1 MIVRLHNL
9 SARAPRLADVAAVGK
24 LLALCDTFD
33 EAGSADEDDRRR
45 EIQELWQAPCF
56 NVMRDAWVIVNREE
70 QIVGYGDNRELA
82 EGRFG
87 AYVYVHPEYRG
98 RGIATLLLRLIETR
112 VRERML
118 DMDDRLGITV
128 QAVVSSNN
136 DVARHLFEREG
147 YERVHSFWKVVV
159 EMHEVPAMGPRGSFK
174 LDFVIDTRAWTR
186 ARHLQEQAGMY
197 SAYQYHVYEK
207 TLHIGR
213 QFPIDAFESG
223 MLVCQ

>member
-33 EAGSADEDDRRR
+33 EAGSADEDGRRR
-45 EIQELWQAPCF
+45 EIQAVWQAPCF
-56 NVMRDAWVIVNREE
+56 NVSRDAWVIVNREE

-87 AYVYVHPEYRG
+87 AYVSVHPEYRR
-98 RGIATLLLRLIETR
+98 RGIAMLLLRLIETR

-118 DMDDRLGITV
+118 DMDDHLGITM
-128 QAVVSSNN
+128 QAVIGSTN
-136 DVARHLFEREG
+136 DVAHHLFEREG
-147 YERVHSFWKVVV
+147 YERVHNFWKVIV
-159 EMHEVPAMGPRGSFK
+159 EMHEAPAMGPRGSFK
-174 LDFVIDTRAWTR
+174 LDFVIDTKAWTR

-207 TLHIGR
+207 TLRAGH
-213 QFPIDAFESG
+213 QFQIDALVSD